1 MSSMASRI
9 AKGMARQAEVQVMRL
24 MHEAVRR
31 ANGGR
36 QPGEAELKAR
46 SRVEEEPISG
56 QILVRWDGQLVLV
69 LSPSVDG
76 LGWEF
81 MGAAAA
87 ALPAGK
93 AGG

>member
-1 MSSMASRI
+1 MSSMASSI
-9 AKGMARQAEVQVMRL
+9 AKGTARRAEAQVLRL

-36 QPGEAELKAR
+36 QPGEDELKAR

-56 QILVRWDGQLVLV
+56 QVLVRWDGQLVLV
-69 LSPSVDG
+69 LSPSATG

-87 ALPAGK
+87 ALPADK